1 MKTWKKYSIVMM
13 ALLLLAVIAGGC
25 GKKKEEAYRTIKV
38 MSINGSATVERESV
52 GTLDAYEDM
61 KLENGD
67 RLSVDS
73 SSSITLSMDDDKYAM
88 LEPGSSMTL
97 EADGT
102 KENSRT
108 VIHLEAGAVM
118 NYLSQ
123 KLNDGSS
130 YEVTVPNSTMAV
142 RGTVFR
148 VAIVYDENGDSY
160 TTVQV
165 FDGIVGCHLIFPD
178 GSVDEEEVQLT
189 PGREVL
195 IHGDTSISEYVGDKG
210 HDIDYTTLNREA
222 LEFLLFC
229 MDDGADLCISR
240 EEVEELL
247 RQLDQPEEETEEQEE
262 AEEPQE
268 EVKKPVVVELP
279 EPVIPV
285 PEEELAPSGGSS
297 NTDDD
302 QKSHHHSGK
311 KNTSSSDDSNTNDNT
326 DNSTNDS
333 TDNNTD
339 NSTDDTTEE
348 ETKTYTVTFK
358 TASGDVFCT
367 QTVEDGKPASKPALQ
382 PTASGSWNYDFT
394 KAVTENIIITWS
406 AQ

>member
-1 MKTWKKYSIVMM
+1 MKTWVKYGAAIMGLLIVS
-13 ALLLLAVIAGGC
+13 ALIISFGM
-25 GKKKEEAYRTIKV
+25 KKEESYRDIKV
-38 MSINGSATVERESV
+38 MSIKGTATVERASV
-52 GTLDAYEDM
+52 GSLDAYEDM
-61 KLENGD
+61 KLESGD

-73 SSSITLSMDDDKYAM
+73 SSSLILSMDDNKYAM
-88 LEPGSSMTL
+88 LEPGSSLTL

-118 NYLSQ
+118 NYLSE
-123 KLNDGSS
+123 KLSEKSS

-148 VAIVYDENGDSY
+148 VAIVYDEDGDSY

-165 FDGIVGCHLIFPD
+165 FDGIVGSRLIFPD
-178 GSVDEEEVQLT
+178 GRIDEEEVQIT
-189 PGREVL
+189 PGREIL

-229 MDDGADLCISR
+229 IDDGSDLCLTR

-247 RQLDQPEEETEEQEE
+247 RRLDQTEKPEES
-262 AEEPQE
+262 A
-268 EVKKPVVVELP
+268 EVKKPAKTEEKPVVIETP
-279 EPVIPV
+279 EPVV
-285 PEEELAPSGGSS
+285 PAVEETPSSSGGSS
-297 NTDDD
+297 ETSKGSPDNDDD
-302 QKSHHHSGK
+302 QKSHHSSK
-311 KNTSSSDDSNTNDNT
+311 KKSSSSDNT
-326 DNSTNDS
+326 TN
-333 TDNNTD
+333 
-339 NSTDDTTEE
+339 E
-348 ETKTYTVTFK
+348 ETKTYTVTFQ

-367 QTVEDGKPASKPALQ
+367 QTVEDGKTASKPKLQ
-382 PTASGSWNYDFT
+382 PSASGSWNYDFT
-394 KAVTENIIITWS
+394 KAVTENIIIKWS

>member
-1 MKTWKKYSIVMM
+1 MKTWKKYGIVMM
-13 ALLLLAVIAGGC
+13 ALLFLAVIASGC
-25 GKKKEEAYRTIKV
+25 GKKKEEAYRNIKV
-38 MSINGSATVERESV
+38 MSINGSATVERASI
-52 GTLDAYEDM
+52 GTLDAYADM

-67 RLSVDS
+67 RLSVDGS
-73 SSSITLSMDDDKYAM
+73 SSLTLSMDDDKYAM
-88 LEPGSSMTL
+88 LEPGSSLTL

-118 NYLSQ
+118 NYLSE
-123 KLNDGSS
+123 KLSEGSS

-148 VAIVYDENGDSY
+148 VAIAYDENGESY

-165 FDGIVGCHLIFPD
+165 FEGIVGCRLVFPD
-178 GSVDEEEVQLT
+178 GTISEEEVQLA
-189 PGREVL
+189 PGKEVL

-229 MDDGADLCISR
+229 IDDGADLCIPR

-247 RQLDQPEEETEEQEE
+247 RRLDQPEEEPEEQEE
-262 AEEPQE
+262 AEEPE
-268 EVKKPVVVELP
+268 KEVKKPVVIETP
-279 EPVIPV
+279 EPVV
-285 PEEELAPSGGSS
+285 PAVEETPSSSGGSS
-297 NTDDD
+297 ETSEDSPGNDDN
-302 QKSHHHSGK
+302 QKSHHSSK
-311 KNTSSSDDSNTNDNT
+311 KKPSSSD
-326 DNSTNDS
+326 
-333 TDNNTD
+333 
-339 NSTDDTTEE
+339 E
-348 ETKTYTVTFK
+348 ETKTYTVTFQ

-367 QTVEDGKPASKPALQ
+367 QTVEDGKTASKPKLQ
-382 PTASGSWNYDFT
+382 PSASGSWNYDFT
-394 KAVTENIIITWS
+394 KAVTENIIIKWS

>member
-1 MKTWKKYSIVMM
+1 MKTWVKYGAAIMGLLIVS
-13 ALLLLAVIAGGC
+13 ALIISFGM
-25 GKKKEEAYRTIKV
+25 KKEESYRDIKI
-38 MSINGSATVERESV
+38 MSIKGTATVERASV
-52 GTLDAYEDM
+52 GSLDAYEEM
-61 KLENGD
+61 KLESGD

-73 SSSITLSMDDDKYAM
+73 SSSLILSMDDNKYAM
-88 LEPGSSMTL
+88 LEPGSSLTL

-102 KENSRT
+102 RENSRT

-118 NYLSQ
+118 NYLSE
-123 KLNDGSS
+123 KLSEKSS

-148 VAIVYDENGDSY
+148 VAIVYDEDGDSY

-165 FDGIVGCHLIFPD
+165 FDGIVGSRLIFPD
-178 GSVDEEEVQLT
+178 GRIDEEEVQIT

-229 MDDGADLCISR
+229 IDDGSDLCLTR

-247 RQLDQPEEETEEQEE
+247 RRLDQPEEEPEEQEE
-262 AEEPQE
+262 AEEPE
-268 EVKKPVVVELP
+268 KEVKKPVVIETP
-279 EPVIPV
+279 EPVV
-285 PEEELAPSGGSS
+285 PAVEETPSSSGGSS
-297 NTDDD
+297 ETSKGSPENDDN
-302 QKSHHHSGK
+302 QKSHHSSK
-311 KNTSSSDDSNTNDNT
+311 KKPSSPA
-326 DNSTNDS
+326 
-333 TDNNTD
+333 
-339 NSTDDTTEE
+339 E
-348 ETKTYTVTFK
+348 ETKTYTVTFQ

-367 QTVEDGKPASKPALQ
+367 QTVEDGKTASKPKLQ
-382 PTASGSWNYDFT
+382 PSASGSWNYDFT
-394 KAVTENIIITWS
+394 KAVTENIIIKWS

>member
-1 MKTWKKYSIVMM
+1 MKTWKKYGIVMM
-13 ALLLLAVIAGGC
+13 ALLFLAVIASGC
-25 GKKKEEAYRTIKV
+25 GKKKEEAYRNIKV
-38 MSINGSATVERESV
+38 MSINGSATVERASV
-52 GTLDAYEDM
+52 GTLDAYADM

-67 RLSVDS
+67 RLSVDGS
-73 SSSITLSMDDDKYAM
+73 SSLTLSMDDDKYAM
-88 LEPGSSMTL
+88 LEPGSSVTL

-118 NYLSQ
+118 NYLSE
-123 KLNDGSS
+123 KLSEGSS

-148 VAIVYDENGDSY
+148 VAIVYDENGESY

-165 FDGIVGCHLIFPD
+165 FEGIVGCRLVFPD
-178 GSVDEEEVQLT
+178 GTISEEEVQLA
-189 PGREVL
+189 PGKEVL

-229 MDDGADLCISR
+229 IDDGADLCIPR

-247 RQLDQPEEETEEQEE
+247 RRLDQPEEEPEEQEE
-262 AEEPQE
+262 AEEPE
-268 EVKKPVVVELP
+268 KEVKKPVVIETP
-279 EPVIPV
+279 EPVV
-285 PEEELAPSGGSS
+285 PAVEETPSSSGGSS
-297 NTDDD
+297 ETSKGSPGNDDN
-302 QKSHHHSGK
+302 QKSHHSSK
-311 KNTSSSDDSNTNDNT
+311 KKPSSSD
-326 DNSTNDS
+326 
-333 TDNNTD
+333 
-339 NSTDDTTEE
+339 E
-348 ETKTYTVTFK
+348 ETKTYTVTFQ

-367 QTVEDGKPASKPALQ
+367 QTVEDGKTASKPKLQ
-382 PTASGSWNYDFT
+382 PSASGSWNYDFT
-394 KAVTENIIITWS
+394 KAVTENIIIKWS

>member
-1 MKTWKKYSIVMM
+1 MKTWKKYGIVMM
-13 ALLLLAVIAGGC
+13 ALLFLAVIASGC
-25 GKKKEEAYRTIKV
+25 GKKKEEAYRNIKV
-38 MSINGSATVERESV
+38 MSINGSATVERASV
-52 GTLDAYEDM
+52 GTLDAYADM

-67 RLSVDS
+67 RLSVDGS
-73 SSSITLSMDDDKYAM
+73 SSLTLSMDDDKYAM
-88 LEPGSSMTL
+88 LEPGSSLTL

-118 NYLSQ
+118 NYLSE
-123 KLNDGSS
+123 KLSEGSS

-148 VAIVYDENGDSY
+148 VAIVYDENGESY

-165 FDGIVGCHLIFPD
+165 FEGIVGCRLVFPD
-178 GSVDEEEVQLT
+178 GTISEEEVQLA
-189 PGREVL
+189 PGKEVL

-229 MDDGADLCISR
+229 IDDGADLCIPR

-247 RQLDQPEEETEEQEE
+247 RRLDQPEEEPEEQEE
-262 AEEPQE
+262 AEEPE
-268 EVKKPVVVELP
+268 KEVKKPVVIETP
-279 EPVIPV
+279 EPVV
-285 PEEELAPSGGSS
+285 PAVEETPSSSGGSS
-297 NTDDD
+297 ETSKDSPGNDDN
-302 QKSHHHSGK
+302 QKSHHSSK
-311 KNTSSSDDSNTNDNT
+311 KKPSSSD
-326 DNSTNDS
+326 
-333 TDNNTD
+333 
-339 NSTDDTTEE
+339 E
-348 ETKTYTVTFK
+348 ETKTYTVTFQ

-367 QTVEDGKPASKPALQ
+367 QTVEDGKTASKPKLQ
-382 PTASGSWNYDFT
+382 PSASGSWNYDFT
-394 KAVTENIIITWS
+394 KAVTENIIIKWS